1 MEILQAIYGCIE
13 SALRWY
19 ELYAETLEKEG
30 FVINPYDRF
39 VANKVINGEQCTIVW
54 YVDNN
59 KVPHKDIKVLDDGIE
74 LMKTHFGDL
83 TVTRGNKHRFLGMN
97 ITINEKNVSKAR

>member
-1 MEILQAIYGCIE
+1 MQILQAIYGCIE

-30 FVINPYDRF
+30 FMISPYDRC
-39 VANKVINGEQCTIVW
+39 VANKVINIKQCTIVW
-54 YVDNN
+54 YVEDN
-59 KVPHKDIKVLDDGIE
+59 KVLHEDPNVVGEVIE

-83 TVTRGNKHRFLGMN
+83 TITRGN
-97 ITINEKNVSKAR
+97 